1 MELGPPAHR
10 AEVTLQRV
18 GREAI
23 LYDRRNG
30 RAHVINASAARVWDL
45 CDGRA
50 TLDDITGALAAA
62 YNLPPA
68 SVRDDV
74 VQIITSFREL
84 RVLD

>member
-1 MELGPPAHR
+1 MPAPLFADR
-10 AEVTLQRV
+10 RV
-18 GREAI
+18 CREAI

-30 RAHVINASAARVWDL
+30 RAHVIIASAARVWDL

-50 TLDDITGALAAA
+50 MLDDITGALAAA